1 MLSYK
6 EQIHSYIV
14 HNKDEIVNIL
24 KELVKIPS
32 VRGEAN

>member
-6 EQIHSYIV
+6 ERIHNYIV
-14 HNKDEIVNIL
+14 RNKDEIVNIL